1 MTDGYRPL
9 ADRFGRPRA
18 AVARAVPRD
27 GRSSPGARWRPKRGR
42 AQPATPGPA
51 GVRRSGVESGGRL
64 VRPEDSNREGG
75 AVRRAVGSSDTP
87 PSGRPVAAVGT
98 HFVEPYT
105 IYRSRQRS
113 AAVSAALPER
123 RRTGTPTSSPPA
135 VRVRVSRRL
144 GRSRPHSDGSDAS
157 RRDDEFLHPRG
168 RRRKPY
174 VAIVNAPRRSRDYGG
189 LSRAVMCGL
198 GCFTPTEL
206 TIHANVG
213 RFRQRCHSD
222 ATLTRV
228 RPPPLRFP
236 FPSPTASA
244 RYWPCHDCRVLVP
257 LRQLNLSQQVCSSP
271 NRVREAREREVEAP
285 PAPSKPL
292 HAYSSPPAPPIRLD
306 LNPGTSRRPSSYR
319 SSPTAGA
326 SGSSSSLAATLGG
339 PMETISAPTS
349 DGGRVPEPI
358 TKTATDGTRP
368 SVSGLK
374 T

>member
-1 MTDGYRPL
+1 MADGYRPL

-51 GVRRSGVESGGRL
+51 GVRRSGVESGGHL

-157 RRDDEFLHPRG
+157 RRDDGFLHPRG

-228 RPPPLRFP
+228 RPPPPPIPVSVSNGVGAVLAVSRLP
-236 FPSPTASA
+236 SA
-244 RYWPCHDCRVLVP
+244 RTPP
-257 LRQLNLSQQVCSSP
+257 STQ
-271 NRVREAREREVEAP
+271 
-285 PAPSKPL
+285 PAP
-292 HAYSSPPAPPIRLD
+292 
-306 LNPGTSRRPSSYR
+306 
-319 SSPTAGA
+319 AG
-326 SGSSSSLAATLGG
+326 L
-339 PMETISAPTS
+339 
-349 DGGRVPEPI
+349 
-358 TKTATDGTRP
+358 
-368 SVSGLK
+368 
-374 T
+374 